1 MDHGKKVGNYMQEK
15 YNIIDKQIENLKLK
29 GLRFRNEELA
39 KEIILNENYYF
50 LTYGYEEI
58 FLNLKNTKSGYE
70 DETYFEELYAIYN
83 FDRELKNLIFDYI
96 NIVETKLKSYIAYEY
111 IEKYG
116 EEDLLQKEKLDNIF
130 K

>member
-1 MDHGKKVGNYMQEK
+1 MQGK
-15 YNIIDKQIENLKLK
+15 YNIIDKQIEDLKLN
-29 GLRFRNEELA
+29 GLKLRNKELA

-58 FLNLKNTKSGYE
+58 FQNLKKSKSGYE

-96 NIVETKLKSYIAYEY
+96 NIVEGLSSTIGPGYRRDI
-111 IEKYG
+111 
-116 EEDLLQKEKLDNIF
+116 
-130 K
+130 